1 MSASFVQRLTDFL
14 DQSPTPFH
22 AVAAMSRKL
31 TESGFEQLSDS
42 QSWDLEEGGR
52 YFVTRNDSAIIAF
65 TKGRGSLFND
75 GIRVAGAHTDS
86 PCLKLKPT
94 PSIHKKGYVQLGVEV
109 YGGALLNPWFDR
121 DLSLAGR
128 VDYET
133 QDGAVATALFDAQAP
148 IAFIPSLAIHLDRTA
163 NEGRKINPQ
172 SEMAPIVAIA
182 GKESDFDL
190 DTLLAESLKK
200 QGLSPKVILS
210 HELMFY
216 DTQGASV
223 VGLQQD
229 FLASARLD
237 NLLSCFL
244 AIESLIDAGDEFTSV
259 VVCNDHE
266 EVGSVSSSGA
276 QGPFLRAVVDRL
288 LQAEEASLDGFD
300 RLMSVS
306 SMLSIDNAHG
316 VHPNFADR
324 HDEAHGPMLNCGP
337 VIKINANQRYASN
350 SHTVALFKQLCRIV
364 GVTSQSFAMRADMA
378 CGSTIGPITSA
389 SLGLETVDVGVPTF
403 GMHSIRELAGS
414 EDAAAMANVVTAF
427 FSRRD
432 RASS

>member
-1 MSASFVQRLTDFL
+1 MSASFIQRLTDFL

-22 AVAAMSRKL
+22 AVKVMGQRLKEA
-31 TESGFEQLSDS
+31 GFEQLSDS
-42 QSWDLEEGGR
+42 QSWVLEPGGR

-65 TKGRGSLFND
+65 TKGRSSVFANGL
-75 GIRVAGAHTDS
+75 RVAGAHTDS

-94 PSIHKKGYVQLGVEV
+94 PSVQKKGYVQLGVEV

-128 VDYET
+128 VDYEA
-133 QDGAVATALFDAQAP
+133 QDGTVASALFDAQKP

-163 NEGRKINPQ
+163 NDGRKINPQ
-172 SEMAPIVAIA
+172 TEMAPIVAVA
-182 GKESDFDL
+182 GKEGEFDL
-190 DTLLAESLKK
+190 DSMLLEELAK
-200 QGLSPKVILS
+200 QGMEPQSILA

-216 DTQGASV
+216 DTQGASL
-223 VGLQQD
+223 VGLQQE
-229 FLASARLD
+229 FLASSRLD
-237 NLLSCFL
+237 NLLSCFV
-244 AIESLIDAGDEFTSV
+244 AVESLIAAGDKSASI

-276 QGPFLRAVVDRL
+276 QGPFLRAVIDRL
-288 LQAEEASLDGFD
+288 LQAEDAALDGFD
-300 RLMSVS
+300 RLMSMS

-324 HDEAHGPMLNCGP
+324 HDDSHGPMLNAGP

-350 SHTVALFKQLCRIV
+350 SHTTALFKKLCNKV
-364 GVTSQSFAMRADMA
+364 GVPSQSFAMRADMA
-378 CGSTIGPITSA
+378 CGSTIGPITAA

-414 EDAAAMANVVTAF
+414 EDAEAMAKVVAAF
-427 FSRRD
+427 FTRSD
-432 RASS
+432 KAA